1 MLASQGFKK
10 AQVEKALTALAE
22 AGKISCKEFGKQKL
36 FIPSQEGLPELDAA
50 VREEVKRRLARMPM
64 P

>member
-10 AQVEKALTALAE
+10 AQVEKALMALAE

-50 VREEVKRRLARMPM
+50 VR
-64 P
+64 